1 MLAPPAEFHLER
13 LRRPALEAP
22 NPHAEG
28 SRLWILLEE
37 SKAEHTPLSEDRPY
51 VPLSVYQSSDIVANS
66 TGRALLARAV
76 ETNRRDVVQFL
87 LSRGLDVNDEYMGL
101 LHASVW
107 AGQWFA
113 TVLLLDCGADVD
125 VRATDRRR
133 TPLMR
138 AADRTRSVRAE
149 AMPAHLAMVRLLLSR
164 GADVRAKD
172 RMGHQ
177 AHQIAAMGTPVRAL
191 LSDVR
196 AAGGWRSYVHRDRM
210 RLLVLRALCEKGRA
224 TTSDGLLARLFAAK
238 KVAPARPSSKADDAG
253 RTVFRGNLP
262 IRPSDVPARVSREC
276 EILPHGPGTA
286 SDATVDAT
294 ARLLSDLDACM
305 QFEEDYYE
313 GRLDSVLPKSW
324 LKMDK
329 DLAFDTVDVVV
340 KAEPAFGI
348 YFKNVDERCVVRGF
362 VDNVDA
368 VDKLRCNDVLIAV
381 GDVEARAVG
390 FKATLEELGN
400 CASAG
405 AATLRVARPRL
416 PPHLV
421 YDATIISA
429 APAPAPAAAR
439 LDQDVFKKIFSFW
452 EPLGHDMWLDLS
464 RDSVRLDRYCR
475 SSQVCTR
482 MLIPHV
488 EYD

>member
-1 MLAPPAEFHLER
+1 MFQPGSLLAPPPGFYLER

-37 SKAEHTPLSEDRPY
+37 SKAELTPLNEDCPY
-51 VPLSVYQSSDIVANS
+51 VPLSVYQASDIVANS

-87 LSRGLDVNDEYMGL
+87 LSRGVDVNHESMGL
-101 LHASVW
+101 LHSAVW
-107 AGQWFA
+107 KGQFIA
-113 TVLLLDCGADVD
+113 TGLLLDCGADVD
-125 VRATDRRR
+125 ALDPDRGR

-138 AADRTRSVRAE
+138 AADRTRSVSAE
-149 AMPAHLAMVRLLLSR
+149 VMPAHLAMVRLLLSR

-224 TTSDGLLARLFAAK
+224 STTDGLFARLF
-238 KVAPARPSSKADDAG
+238 
-253 RTVFRGNLP
+253 
-262 IRPSDVPARVSREC
+262 PSDGATP
-276 EILPHGPGTA
+276 A
-286 SDATVDAT
+286 SDEETADA
-294 ARLLSDLDACM
+294 
-305 QFEEDYYE
+305 
-313 GRLDSVLPKSW
+313 
-324 LKMDK
+324 
-329 DLAFDTVDVVV
+329 
-340 KAEPAFGI
+340 
-348 YFKNVDERCVVRGF
+348 
-362 VDNVDA
+362 
-368 VDKLRCNDVLIAV
+368 
-381 GDVEARAVG
+381 
-390 FKATLEELGN
+390 
-400 CASAG
+400 
-405 AATLRVARPRL
+405 
-416 PPHLV
+416 
-421 YDATIISA
+421 A
-429 APAPAPAAAR
+429 APPR

-452 EPLGHDMWLDLS
+452 EPLGHGMWLDLAS
-464 RDSVRLDRYCR
+464 DSVHLDRFCR
-475 SSQVCTR
+475 ASTICKR

>member
-1 MLAPPAEFHLER
+1 MFQPGSLLAPPADFHLER
-13 LRRPALEAP
+13 LRRTALEAP

-51 VPLSVYQSSDIVANS
+51 VPLSVYQSSDIVPNS

-76 ETNRRDVVQFL
+76 EANRRDVVQFL

-149 AMPAHLAMVRLLLSR
+149 VMPAHLAMVRLLLSR

-177 AHQIAAMGTPVRAL
+177 AHQIAGMGTPVRAL

-224 TTSDGLLARLFAAK
+224 TTSDGLLARLFAAQEVAPPRPSNEADDDALVVDRTVFAGNLPVRRSDVTAK
-238 KVAPARPSSKADDAG
+238 LLADAPARDD
-253 RTVFRGNLP
+253 P
-262 IRPSDVPARVSREC
+262 
-276 EILPHGPGTA
+276 
-286 SDATVDAT
+286 TVDAT

-305 QFEEDYYE
+305 QFEEAYYE
-313 GRLDSVLPKSW
+313 GDAADDDAKIIS
-324 LKMDK
+324 
-329 DLAFDTVDVVV
+329 
-340 KAEPAFGI
+340 AEPA
-348 YFKNVDERCVVRGF
+348 
-362 VDNVDA
+362 
-368 VDKLRCNDVLIAV
+368 
-381 GDVEARAVG
+381 
-390 FKATLEELGN
+390 
-400 CASAG
+400 
-405 AATLRVARPRL
+405 
-416 PPHLV
+416 
-421 YDATIISA
+421 
-429 APAPAPAAAR
+429 AAAC

-452 EPLGHDMWLDLS
+452 EPLGHEMWLDLS
-464 RDSVRLDRYCR
+464 RDSVQLDRYCR
-475 SSQVCTR
+475 NAQVCKR
-482 MLIPHV
+482 MLIPHH
-488 EYD
+488 ECE

>member
-1 MLAPPAEFHLER
+1 
-13 LRRPALEAP
+13 
-22 NPHAEG
+22 
-28 SRLWILLEE
+28 LEE

-51 VPLSVYQSSDIVANS
+51 VPLSVYQSSDIAANS

-87 LSRGLDVNDEYMGL
+87 LSRGLDVNDDYMRL
-101 LHASVW
+101 LHSSVW

-149 AMPAHLAMVRLLLSR
+149 VMPAHLAMVRLLLSR

-224 TTSDGLLARLFAAK
+224 STSDGLLARLFAAEEVASPQPSSEADDDALVVDRTVFAGNLPVRRSDVTAK
-238 KVAPARPSSKADDAG
+238 LLSDAPARDD
-253 RTVFRGNLP
+253 P
-262 IRPSDVPARVSREC
+262 
-276 EILPHGPGTA
+276 
-286 SDATVDAT
+286 TVDAT

-305 QFEEDYYE
+305 QFEEAYYE
-313 GRLDSVLPKSW
+313 G
-324 LKMDK
+324 
-329 DLAFDTVDVVV
+329 
-340 KAEPAFGI
+340 
-348 YFKNVDERCVVRGF
+348 
-362 VDNVDA
+362 DA
-368 VDKLRCNDVLIAV
+368 ADD
-381 GDVEARAVG
+381 
-390 FKATLEELGN
+390 
-400 CASAG
+400 
-405 AATLRVARPRL
+405 
-416 PPHLV
+416 
-421 YDATIISA
+421 DAKIISA
-429 APAPAPAAAR
+429 APAPAAAC

-464 RDSVRLDRYCR
+464 RDSVQLDRYCR
-475 SSQVCTR
+475 TAQVFKR
-482 MLIPHV
+482 MLIPHH
-488 EYD
+488 ECE

>member
-1 MLAPPAEFHLER
+1 MFQPGSLLAPPADFHLER
-13 LRRPALEAP
+13 LRRTALEAP

-51 VPLSVYQSSDIVANS
+51 VPLSVYQSSDIVPNS

-76 ETNRRDVVQFL
+76 EANRRDVVQFL

-149 AMPAHLAMVRLLLSR
+149 VMPAHLAMVRLLLSR

-177 AHQIAAMGTPVRAL
+177 AHQIAGMGTPVRAL

-224 TTSDGLLARLFAAK
+224 TTSDGLLARLFAAEEVAPPRPSSEADDDALVVDRTVFAGNLPVRRSDVTAK
-238 KVAPARPSSKADDAG
+238 LLADAPARDD
-253 RTVFRGNLP
+253 P
-262 IRPSDVPARVSREC
+262 
-276 EILPHGPGTA
+276 
-286 SDATVDAT
+286 TVDAT

-305 QFEEDYYE
+305 QFEEAYYE
-313 GRLDSVLPKSW
+313 G
-324 LKMDK
+324 
-329 DLAFDTVDVVV
+329 
-340 KAEPAFGI
+340 
-348 YFKNVDERCVVRGF
+348 
-362 VDNVDA
+362 DA
-368 VDKLRCNDVLIAV
+368 ADD
-381 GDVEARAVG
+381 
-390 FKATLEELGN
+390 
-400 CASAG
+400 
-405 AATLRVARPRL
+405 
-416 PPHLV
+416 
-421 YDATIISA
+421 DAKIISA
-429 APAPAPAAAR
+429 APAPAAAC

-464 RDSVRLDRYCR
+464 RDSVQLDRYCR
-475 SSQVCTR
+475 NAQVCKR
-482 MLIPHV
+482 MLIPHH
-488 EYD
+488 ECE

>member
-1 MLAPPAEFHLER
+1 MFQPGSLLAPPADFHLER
-13 LRRPALEAP
+13 LRRRALEAP

-51 VPLSVYQSSDIVANS
+51 VPLSVYQSSDIVPNS

-76 ETNRRDVVQFL
+76 EANRRDVVQFL

-149 AMPAHLAMVRLLLSR
+149 VMPAHLAMVRLLLSR

-177 AHQIAAMGTPVRAL
+177 AHQIAGMGTPVRAL

-224 TTSDGLLARLFAAK
+224 TTSDGLLARLFAAE
-238 KVAPARPSSKADDAG
+238 KVAPPPSSSEADDALVVD
-253 RTVFRGNLP
+253 RTVFAGNLP
-262 IRPSDVPARVSREC
+262 VRRSDVTAKLLADAPARDD
-276 EILPHGPGTA
+276 P
-286 SDATVDAT
+286 TVDAT

-305 QFEEDYYE
+305 QFEEAYYE
-313 GRLDSVLPKSW
+313 G
-324 LKMDK
+324 
-329 DLAFDTVDVVV
+329 
-340 KAEPAFGI
+340 
-348 YFKNVDERCVVRGF
+348 
-362 VDNVDA
+362 DA
-368 VDKLRCNDVLIAV
+368 DD
-381 GDVEARAVG
+381 D
-390 FKATLEELGN
+390 
-400 CASAG
+400 
-405 AATLRVARPRL
+405 
-416 PPHLV
+416 
-421 YDATIISA
+421 DAKIISTE
-429 APAPAPAAAR
+429 PAAAAC

-452 EPLGHDMWLDLS
+452 EPLGHEMWLDLS
-464 RDSVRLDRYCR
+464 RDSVQLDRYCR
-475 SSQVCTR
+475 TAQVFKR
-482 MLIPHV
+482 MLIPHH
-488 EYD
+488 ECE

>member
-1 MLAPPAEFHLER
+1 MFQPGSLLAPPADFHLER
-13 LRRPALEAP
+13 LRRTALEAP

-51 VPLSVYQSSDIVANS
+51 VPLSVYQSSDIVPNS

-76 ETNRRDVVQFL
+76 EANRRDVVQFL
-87 LSRGLDVNDEYMGL
+87 LSRGVDVNHESMGL
-101 LHASVW
+101 LHSAVW
-107 AGQWFA
+107 KGQFIA

-125 VRATDRRR
+125 ALDPDRGR

-138 AADRTRSVRAE
+138 AADRTRSVPAE
-149 AMPAHLAMVRLLLSR
+149 VMPAHLAMVRLLLSR

-224 TTSDGLLARLFAAK
+224 TTSDGLLARLFAAEEVAPPRPSSEADDDALVVDRTVFAGNLPVRRSDVTAK
-238 KVAPARPSSKADDAG
+238 LLADAPARDD
-253 RTVFRGNLP
+253 P
-262 IRPSDVPARVSREC
+262 
-276 EILPHGPGTA
+276 
-286 SDATVDAT
+286 TVDAT

-305 QFEEDYYE
+305 QFEEAYYE
-313 GRLDSVLPKSW
+313 GDAADDDAKIIS
-324 LKMDK
+324 
-329 DLAFDTVDVVV
+329 
-340 KAEPAFGI
+340 AEPA
-348 YFKNVDERCVVRGF
+348 
-362 VDNVDA
+362 
-368 VDKLRCNDVLIAV
+368 
-381 GDVEARAVG
+381 
-390 FKATLEELGN
+390 
-400 CASAG
+400 
-405 AATLRVARPRL
+405 
-416 PPHLV
+416 
-421 YDATIISA
+421 
-429 APAPAPAAAR
+429 AAAC

-452 EPLGHDMWLDLS
+452 EPLGHEMWLDLA
-464 RDSVRLDRYCR
+464 RDSEHLDRFCR
-475 SSQVCTR
+475 ASTICKR

>member
-1 MLAPPAEFHLER
+1 MFQPGSLLAPPAEFHLER
-13 LRRPALEAP
+13 LRRGALEAP

-51 VPLSVYQSSDIVANS
+51 VPLSVYQSSDIVPNS

-76 ETNRRDVVQFL
+76 EANRRDVVQFL

-149 AMPAHLAMVRLLLSR
+149 VMPAHLAMVRLLLSR

-177 AHQIAAMGTPVRAL
+177 AHQIAGMGTPVRAL

-224 TTSDGLLARLFAAK
+224 TTSDGLLARLFAAEEVAPPRPSSEADEDALVVDRTVFAGNLPVRRSDVTAK
-238 KVAPARPSSKADDAG
+238 LLADAPARDD
-253 RTVFRGNLP
+253 P
-262 IRPSDVPARVSREC
+262 
-276 EILPHGPGTA
+276 
-286 SDATVDAT
+286 TVDAT

-305 QFEEDYYE
+305 QFEEAYYE
-313 GRLDSVLPKSW
+313 GD
-324 LKMDK
+324 
-329 DLAFDTVDVVV
+329 A
-340 KAEPAFGI
+340 A
-348 YFKNVDERCVVRGF
+348 DE
-362 VDNVDA
+362 DA
-368 VDKLRCNDVLIAV
+368 K
-381 GDVEARAVG
+381 
-390 FKATLEELGN
+390 
-400 CASAG
+400 
-405 AATLRVARPRL
+405 
-416 PPHLV
+416 
-421 YDATIISA
+421 IISA
-429 APAPAPAAAR
+429 APAAAAR

-464 RDSVRLDRYCR
+464 RDSVQLDRYCR
-475 SSQVCTR
+475 TAQVFKR
-482 MLIPHV
+482 MLIPHH
-488 EYD
+488 ECD

>member
-1 MLAPPAEFHLER
+1 M
-13 LRRPALEAP
+13 
-22 NPHAEG
+22 
-28 SRLWILLEE
+28 EE

-149 AMPAHLAMVRLLLSR
+149 VMPAHLAMVRLLLSR

-177 AHQIAAMGTPVRAL
+177 AHQIAAMGSPVRAL

-224 TTSDGLLARLFAAK
+224 TTSDGLLARLFAAEEVAPPRPSSEADDDALVVDRTVFAGNLPVRRSDVTAK
-238 KVAPARPSSKADDAG
+238 LLADAPARDD
-253 RTVFRGNLP
+253 P
-262 IRPSDVPARVSREC
+262 
-276 EILPHGPGTA
+276 
-286 SDATVDAT
+286 TVDAT

-305 QFEEDYYE
+305 QFEEAYYE
-313 GRLDSVLPKSW
+313 GDAADDDAKIIS
-324 LKMDK
+324 
-329 DLAFDTVDVVV
+329 T
-340 KAEPAFGI
+340 EPA
-348 YFKNVDERCVVRGF
+348 V
-362 VDNVDA
+362 
-368 VDKLRCNDVLIAV
+368 
-381 GDVEARAVG
+381 
-390 FKATLEELGN
+390 
-400 CASAG
+400 
-405 AATLRVARPRL
+405 AAC
-416 PPHLV
+416 
-421 YDATIISA
+421 
-429 APAPAPAAAR
+429 

-452 EPLGHDMWLDLS
+452 EPLGHEMWLDLS
-464 RDSVRLDRYCR
+464 RDSVQLDRYCR
-475 SSQVCTR
+475 TAQVFKR
-482 MLIPHV
+482 MLIPHH
-488 EYD
+488 ECE

>member
-1 MLAPPAEFHLER
+1 MFQPGSLLAPPADFHLER
-13 LRRPALEAP
+13 LRRTALEAP

-51 VPLSVYQSSDIVANS
+51 VPLSVYQSSDIIPNS

-76 ETNRRDVVQFL
+76 EANRRDVVQFL

-149 AMPAHLAMVRLLLSR
+149 VMPAHLAMVRLLLSR

-177 AHQIAAMGTPVRAL
+177 AHQIAGMGTPVRAL

-224 TTSDGLLARLFAAK
+224 TTSDGLLARLFAAE
-238 KVAPARPSSKADDAG
+238 KVAPPPLSSEADEDALVVD
-253 RTVFRGNLP
+253 RTVFAGNLP
-262 IRPSDVPARVSREC
+262 VRRSDVTAKLLADAPARDD
-276 EILPHGPGTA
+276 P
-286 SDATVDAT
+286 TVDAT

-305 QFEEDYYE
+305 QFEEAYYE
-313 GRLDSVLPKSW
+313 G
-324 LKMDK
+324 
-329 DLAFDTVDVVV
+329 
-340 KAEPAFGI
+340 
-348 YFKNVDERCVVRGF
+348 
-362 VDNVDA
+362 DA
-368 VDKLRCNDVLIAV
+368 ADD
-381 GDVEARAVG
+381 
-390 FKATLEELGN
+390 
-400 CASAG
+400 
-405 AATLRVARPRL
+405 
-416 PPHLV
+416 
-421 YDATIISA
+421 DAKIISA
-429 APAPAPAAAR
+429 APAPAAAC

-464 RDSVRLDRYCR
+464 RDSVQLDRYCR
-475 SSQVCTR
+475 NAQVCKR
-482 MLIPHV
+482 MLIPHH
-488 EYD
+488 ECE

>member
-1 MLAPPAEFHLER
+1 MFQPGSLAESLLAPPAEFHLER
-13 LRRPALEAP
+13 LRRRALEAP

-76 ETNRRDVVQFL
+76 ETNRRDVVRFL
-87 LSRGLDVNDEYMGL
+87 LSRGLDVNNEYMGL
-101 LHASVW
+101 LHSSVW

-149 AMPAHLAMVRLLLSR
+149 VMPAHLAMVRLLLSR

-177 AHQIAAMGTPVRAL
+177 AHQIAGMGTPVRAL

-224 TTSDGLLARLFAAK
+224 TTSDGLFARLF
-238 KVAPARPSSKADDAG
+238 
-253 RTVFRGNLP
+253 
-262 IRPSDVPARVSREC
+262 PSD
-276 EILPHGPGTA
+276 G
-286 SDATVDAT
+286 
-294 ARLLSDLDACM
+294 
-305 QFEEDYYE
+305 
-313 GRLDSVLPKSW
+313 
-324 LKMDK
+324 
-329 DLAFDTVDVVV
+329 
-340 KAEPAFGI
+340 
-348 YFKNVDERCVVRGF
+348 
-362 VDNVDA
+362 
-368 VDKLRCNDVLIAV
+368 
-381 GDVEARAVG
+381 
-390 FKATLEELGN
+390 
-400 CASAG
+400 
-405 AATLRVARPRL
+405 
-416 PPHLV
+416 
-421 YDATIISA
+421 A
-429 APAPAPAAAR
+429 APASDEENADAAAPPR

-452 EPLGHDMWLDLS
+452 EPLGHGMWLDLA
-464 RDSVRLDRYCR
+464 RDSVHLDRFCR
-475 SSQVCTR
+475 ASTICKR

>member
-1 MLAPPAEFHLER
+1 MFQPGSLLAPPADFHLER
-13 LRRPALEAP
+13 LRRSALEAP

-51 VPLSVYQSSDIVANS
+51 VPLSVYQSSDIVPNS

-76 ETNRRDVVQFL
+76 EANRRDVVQFL

-149 AMPAHLAMVRLLLSR
+149 VMPAHLAMVRLLLSR

-177 AHQIAAMGTPVRAL
+177 AHQIAGMGTPVRAL

-224 TTSDGLLARLFAAK
+224 TTSDGLLARLFAAEEVAPPRPSSEADEDALVVDRTVFAGNLPVRRSDVTAK
-238 KVAPARPSSKADDAG
+238 LLADAPARDD
-253 RTVFRGNLP
+253 P
-262 IRPSDVPARVSREC
+262 
-276 EILPHGPGTA
+276 
-286 SDATVDAT
+286 TVDAT

-305 QFEEDYYE
+305 QFEEAYYE
-313 GRLDSVLPKSW
+313 G
-324 LKMDK
+324 
-329 DLAFDTVDVVV
+329 
-340 KAEPAFGI
+340 
-348 YFKNVDERCVVRGF
+348 
-362 VDNVDA
+362 DA
-368 VDKLRCNDVLIAV
+368 ADD
-381 GDVEARAVG
+381 
-390 FKATLEELGN
+390 
-400 CASAG
+400 
-405 AATLRVARPRL
+405 
-416 PPHLV
+416 
-421 YDATIISA
+421 DAKITSA
-429 APAPAPAAAR
+429 APAPAAAC

-464 RDSVRLDRYCR
+464 RDSVQLDRYCR
-475 SSQVCTR
+475 NAQVCKR
-482 MLIPHV
+482 MLIPHH
-488 EYD
+488 ECE

>member
-1 MLAPPAEFHLER
+1 MFQPGSLLAPPADFHLER
-13 LRRPALEAP
+13 LRRTALEAP

-51 VPLSVYQSSDIVANS
+51 VPLSVYQSSDIIPNS

-76 ETNRRDVVQFL
+76 EANRRDVVQFL

-149 AMPAHLAMVRLLLSR
+149 VMPAHLAMVRLLLSR

-177 AHQIAAMGTPVRAL
+177 AHQIAGMGTPVRAL

-224 TTSDGLLARLFAAK
+224 TTSDGLLARLFAAEEVAPPRPSSEADDDALVVDRTVFAGNLPVRRSDVTAK
-238 KVAPARPSSKADDAG
+238 LLADAPARDD
-253 RTVFRGNLP
+253 P
-262 IRPSDVPARVSREC
+262 
-276 EILPHGPGTA
+276 
-286 SDATVDAT
+286 TVDAT

-305 QFEEDYYE
+305 QFEEAYYE
-313 GRLDSVLPKSW
+313 G
-324 LKMDK
+324 
-329 DLAFDTVDVVV
+329 
-340 KAEPAFGI
+340 
-348 YFKNVDERCVVRGF
+348 
-362 VDNVDA
+362 DA
-368 VDKLRCNDVLIAV
+368 ADD
-381 GDVEARAVG
+381 
-390 FKATLEELGN
+390 
-400 CASAG
+400 
-405 AATLRVARPRL
+405 
-416 PPHLV
+416 
-421 YDATIISA
+421 DAKIISA
-429 APAPAPAAAR
+429 APAPAAAR

-464 RDSVRLDRYCR
+464 RDSVQLDRYCR
-475 SSQVCTR
+475 NAQVCKR
-482 MLIPHV
+482 MLIPHH
-488 EYD
+488 ECE

>member
-1 MLAPPAEFHLER
+1 MFQPGSLLAPPAEFHLER

-51 VPLSVYQSSDIVANS
+51 VPLSVYQSSDIVPNS

-76 ETNRRDVVQFL
+76 EANRRDVVQFL

-149 AMPAHLAMVRLLLSR
+149 VMPAHLAMVRLLLSR

-177 AHQIAAMGTPVRAL
+177 AHQIAGMGTPVRAL

-224 TTSDGLLARLFAAK
+224 TTSDGLLARLFAAEEVAPPRPSSEADDDALVVDRTVFAGNLPVRRSDVTAK
-238 KVAPARPSSKADDAG
+238 LLADAPARDD
-253 RTVFRGNLP
+253 P
-262 IRPSDVPARVSREC
+262 
-276 EILPHGPGTA
+276 
-286 SDATVDAT
+286 TVDAT

-305 QFEEDYYE
+305 QFEEAYYE
-313 GRLDSVLPKSW
+313 G
-324 LKMDK
+324 
-329 DLAFDTVDVVV
+329 
-340 KAEPAFGI
+340 
-348 YFKNVDERCVVRGF
+348 
-362 VDNVDA
+362 DA
-368 VDKLRCNDVLIAV
+368 ADD
-381 GDVEARAVG
+381 
-390 FKATLEELGN
+390 
-400 CASAG
+400 
-405 AATLRVARPRL
+405 
-416 PPHLV
+416 
-421 YDATIISA
+421 DAKIISA
-429 APAPAPAAAR
+429 APAPAAAC

-464 RDSVRLDRYCR
+464 RDSVQLDRYCR
-475 SSQVCTR
+475 NAQVCKR
-482 MLIPHV
+482 MLIPHH
-488 EYD
+488 ECE

>member
-1 MLAPPAEFHLER
+1 MFQPGSLLAPPAEFHLER

-51 VPLSVYQSSDIVANS
+51 VPLSVYQSSDIIPNS

-76 ETNRRDVVQFL
+76 EANRRDVVQFL

-149 AMPAHLAMVRLLLSR
+149 VMPAHLAMVRLLLSR

-224 TTSDGLLARLFAAK
+224 TTSDGLLARLFAAEEVAPPRPSSEADDDALVVDRTVFAGNLPVRRSDVTAK
-238 KVAPARPSSKADDAG
+238 LLADAPARDD
-253 RTVFRGNLP
+253 P
-262 IRPSDVPARVSREC
+262 
-276 EILPHGPGTA
+276 
-286 SDATVDAT
+286 TVDAT

-305 QFEEDYYE
+305 QFEEAYYE
-313 GRLDSVLPKSW
+313 G
-324 LKMDK
+324 
-329 DLAFDTVDVVV
+329 
-340 KAEPAFGI
+340 
-348 YFKNVDERCVVRGF
+348 
-362 VDNVDA
+362 DA
-368 VDKLRCNDVLIAV
+368 ADD
-381 GDVEARAVG
+381 
-390 FKATLEELGN
+390 
-400 CASAG
+400 
-405 AATLRVARPRL
+405 
-416 PPHLV
+416 
-421 YDATIISA
+421 DAKIISA
-429 APAPAPAAAR
+429 APAPAAAC

-464 RDSVRLDRYCR
+464 RDSVQLDRYCR
-475 SSQVCTR
+475 NAQVCKR
-482 MLIPHV
+482 MLIPHH
-488 EYD
+488 ECE

>member
-1 MLAPPAEFHLER
+1 MFQPGSLAESLLAPPAEFHLER
-13 LRRPALEAP
+13 LRRRALEAP

-76 ETNRRDVVQFL
+76 ETNRRDVVRFL
-87 LSRGLDVNDEYMGL
+87 LSRGLDVNDEYMKL
-101 LHASVW
+101 LHSSVW

-149 AMPAHLAMVRLLLSR
+149 VMPAHLAMVRLLLSR

-177 AHQIAAMGTPVRAL
+177 AHQIAGMGTPVRAL

-224 TTSDGLLARLFAAK
+224 TTSDGLLARLFAAE
-238 KVAPARPSSKADDAG
+238 KVAPPRPSSKADDDALVVD
-253 RTVFRGNLP
+253 RTVFAGNLP
-262 IRPSDVPARVSREC
+262 VRRSDVTAKLLADAPARDD
-276 EILPHGPGTA
+276 PTA
-286 SDATVDAT
+286 DAT

-305 QFEEDYYE
+305 QFEEAYYE
-313 GRLDSVLPKSW
+313 G
-324 LKMDK
+324 
-329 DLAFDTVDVVV
+329 
-340 KAEPAFGI
+340 
-348 YFKNVDERCVVRGF
+348 
-362 VDNVDA
+362 DA
-368 VDKLRCNDVLIAV
+368 ADD
-381 GDVEARAVG
+381 
-390 FKATLEELGN
+390 
-400 CASAG
+400 
-405 AATLRVARPRL
+405 
-416 PPHLV
+416 
-421 YDATIISA
+421 DAKIISA
-429 APAPAPAAAR
+429 APAAAAR

-452 EPLGHDMWLDLS
+452 EPLGHEMWLDLS
-464 RDSVRLDRYCR
+464 RDSVQLDRYCR
-475 SSQVCTR
+475 TAEVFKR
-482 MLIPHV
+482 MLIPHH
-488 EYD
+488 ECE

>member
-1 MLAPPAEFHLER
+1 MFQPGSLLAPPPGFYLER

-51 VPLSVYQSSDIVANS
+51 VPLSVYQSSDIVPNS

-149 AMPAHLAMVRLLLSR
+149 VMPAHLAMVRLLLSR

-196 AAGGWRSYVHRDRM
+196 AAGGWRPYVHRDRM

-224 TTSDGLLARLFAAK
+224 TTSDGLLARLFAAEEVAPPRPSSEADDDALVVDRTVFAGNLPVRRSDVTAK
-238 KVAPARPSSKADDAG
+238 LLADAPARDD
-253 RTVFRGNLP
+253 P
-262 IRPSDVPARVSREC
+262 
-276 EILPHGPGTA
+276 
-286 SDATVDAT
+286 TVDAT

-305 QFEEDYYE
+305 QFEE
-313 GRLDSVLPKSW
+313 
-324 LKMDK
+324 
-329 DLAFDTVDVVV
+329 A
-340 KAEPAFGI
+340 
-348 YFKNVDERCVVRGF
+348 
-362 VDNVDA
+362 
-368 VDKLRCNDVLIAV
+368 
-381 GDVEARAVG
+381 
-390 FKATLEELGN
+390 
-400 CASAG
+400 
-405 AATLRVARPRL
+405 
-416 PPHLV
+416 
-421 YDATIISA
+421 
-429 APAPAPAAAR
+429 
-439 LDQDVFKKIFSFW
+439 
-452 EPLGHDMWLDLS
+452 
-464 RDSVRLDRYCR
+464 
-475 SSQVCTR
+475 
-482 MLIPHV
+482 
-488 EYD
+488 

>member
-1 MLAPPAEFHLER
+1 MFQPGSLLAPPADFHLER
-13 LRRPALEAP
+13 LRRTALEAP

-51 VPLSVYQSSDIVANS
+51 VPLSVYQSSDIVPNS

-76 ETNRRDVVQFL
+76 EANRRDVVQFL

-149 AMPAHLAMVRLLLSR
+149 VMPAHLAMVRLLLSR

-177 AHQIAAMGTPVRAL
+177 AHQIAGMGTPVRAL

-224 TTSDGLLARLFAAK
+224 TTSDGLLARLFAAEEVAPPRPSSEADEDALVVDRTVFAGNLPVRRSDVTAK
-238 KVAPARPSSKADDAG
+238 LLADAPARDD
-253 RTVFRGNLP
+253 P
-262 IRPSDVPARVSREC
+262 
-276 EILPHGPGTA
+276 
-286 SDATVDAT
+286 TVDAT

-305 QFEEDYYE
+305 QFEEAYYE
-313 GRLDSVLPKSW
+313 G
-324 LKMDK
+324 
-329 DLAFDTVDVVV
+329 
-340 KAEPAFGI
+340 
-348 YFKNVDERCVVRGF
+348 
-362 VDNVDA
+362 DA
-368 VDKLRCNDVLIAV
+368 ADD
-381 GDVEARAVG
+381 
-390 FKATLEELGN
+390 
-400 CASAG
+400 
-405 AATLRVARPRL
+405 
-416 PPHLV
+416 
-421 YDATIISA
+421 DAKITSA
-429 APAPAPAAAR
+429 APAPAAAC

-464 RDSVRLDRYCR
+464 RDSVQLDRYCR
-475 SSQVCTR
+475 NAQVCKR
-482 MLIPHV
+482 MLIPHH
-488 EYD
+488 ECE

>member
-1 MLAPPAEFHLER
+1 MFQPGSLLAPPADFHLER
-13 LRRPALEAP
+13 LRRRALEAP

-51 VPLSVYQSSDIVANS
+51 VPLSVYQSSDIVPNS

-76 ETNRRDVVQFL
+76 EANRRDVVQFL
-87 LSRGLDVNDEYMGL
+87 LSRGLDVNDEYMKL
-101 LHASVW
+101 LHSSVW

-149 AMPAHLAMVRLLLSR
+149 VMPAHLAMVRLLLSR

-177 AHQIAAMGTPVRAL
+177 AHQIAGMGTPVRAL

-224 TTSDGLLARLFAAK
+224 TTSDGLLARLFAAEEVAPPRPSSEADDDALVVDRTVFAGNLPVRRADVTAK
-238 KVAPARPSSKADDAG
+238 LLSDAPARDD
-253 RTVFRGNLP
+253 P
-262 IRPSDVPARVSREC
+262 P
-276 EILPHGPGTA
+276 
-286 SDATVDAT
+286 VDAT

-305 QFEEDYYE
+305 QFEEAYYE
-313 GRLDSVLPKSW
+313 G
-324 LKMDK
+324 
-329 DLAFDTVDVVV
+329 
-340 KAEPAFGI
+340 
-348 YFKNVDERCVVRGF
+348 
-362 VDNVDA
+362 DA
-368 VDKLRCNDVLIAV
+368 ADD
-381 GDVEARAVG
+381 
-390 FKATLEELGN
+390 
-400 CASAG
+400 
-405 AATLRVARPRL
+405 
-416 PPHLV
+416 
-421 YDATIISA
+421 DAKIISA
-429 APAPAPAAAR
+429 APAPAAAC

-464 RDSVRLDRYCR
+464 RDSVQLDRYCR
-475 SSQVCTR
+475 NAQVCKR
-482 MLIPHV
+482 MLIPHH
-488 EYD
+488 ECD

>member
-1 MLAPPAEFHLER
+1 MFQPGSLLAPPPGFHLER
-13 LRRPALEAP
+13 IRRSTLEAP

-51 VPLSVYQSSDIVANS
+51 VPLSVYQSSDIVPNS

-224 TTSDGLLARLFAAK
+224 TTSDGLLARLFAAEEVAPPRPSSEADNDALVVDRTVFAGNLPVRRSDVTAK
-238 KVAPARPSSKADDAG
+238 LLSDAPARDD
-253 RTVFRGNLP
+253 P
-262 IRPSDVPARVSREC
+262 P
-276 EILPHGPGTA
+276 
-286 SDATVDAT
+286 VDAT

-305 QFEEDYYE
+305 QFEEAYYE
-313 GRLDSVLPKSW
+313 G
-324 LKMDK
+324 
-329 DLAFDTVDVVV
+329 
-340 KAEPAFGI
+340 
-348 YFKNVDERCVVRGF
+348 
-362 VDNVDA
+362 DA
-368 VDKLRCNDVLIAV
+368 DD
-381 GDVEARAVG
+381 D
-390 FKATLEELGN
+390 
-400 CASAG
+400 
-405 AATLRVARPRL
+405 
-416 PPHLV
+416 
-421 YDATIISA
+421 DAKIISTE
-429 APAPAPAAAR
+429 PAAAAC

-452 EPLGHDMWLDLS
+452 EPLGHEMWLDLS
-464 RDSVRLDRYCR
+464 RDRVQLDRYCR
-475 SSQVCTR
+475 TAQVCKR
-482 MLIPHV
+482 MLIPHH
-488 EYD
+488 ECE

>member
-1 MLAPPAEFHLER
+1 MFQPGSLLAPPADFHLER
-13 LRRPALEAP
+13 LRRSALEAP

-51 VPLSVYQSSDIVANS
+51 VPLSVYQSSDIVPNS

-76 ETNRRDVVQFL
+76 EANRRDVVQFL

-149 AMPAHLAMVRLLLSR
+149 VMPAHLAMVRLLLSR

-177 AHQIAAMGTPVRAL
+177 AHQIAGMGTPVRAL

-224 TTSDGLLARLFAAK
+224 TTSDGLLARLFAAE
-238 KVAPARPSSKADDAG
+238 KVAPPPLSNEADDALVVD
-253 RTVFRGNLP
+253 RTVFAGNLP
-262 IRPSDVPARVSREC
+262 VRRSDVTAKLLADAPARDD
-276 EILPHGPGTA
+276 P
-286 SDATVDAT
+286 TVDAT

-305 QFEEDYYE
+305 QFEEAYYE
-313 GRLDSVLPKSW
+313 G
-324 LKMDK
+324 
-329 DLAFDTVDVVV
+329 
-340 KAEPAFGI
+340 
-348 YFKNVDERCVVRGF
+348 
-362 VDNVDA
+362 DA
-368 VDKLRCNDVLIAV
+368 ADD
-381 GDVEARAVG
+381 
-390 FKATLEELGN
+390 
-400 CASAG
+400 
-405 AATLRVARPRL
+405 
-416 PPHLV
+416 
-421 YDATIISA
+421 DAKIISA
-429 APAPAPAAAR
+429 APAPAAAC

>member
-1 MLAPPAEFHLER
+1 MFQPGSLLAPPADFHLER
-13 LRRPALEAP
+13 LRRSALEAP

-51 VPLSVYQSSDIVANS
+51 VPLSVYQSSDIVPNS

-76 ETNRRDVVQFL
+76 EANRRDVVQFL
-87 LSRGLDVNDEYMGL
+87 LSRGLDVNDDYMRL
-101 LHASVW
+101 LHSSVW

-138 AADRTRSVRAE
+138 AADRTRSVSAE
-149 AMPAHLAMVRLLLSR
+149 VMPAHLAMVRLLLSR

-177 AHQIAAMGTPVRAL
+177 AHQIAGMGTPVRAL

-224 TTSDGLLARLFAAK
+224 TTSDGLLARLFAAEEVAPPRTSSEADEDALVVDRTVFAGNLPVRRSDVTAK
-238 KVAPARPSSKADDAG
+238 LLADAPARDD
-253 RTVFRGNLP
+253 P
-262 IRPSDVPARVSREC
+262 
-276 EILPHGPGTA
+276 
-286 SDATVDAT
+286 TVDAT

-305 QFEEDYYE
+305 QFEEAYYE
-313 GRLDSVLPKSW
+313 G
-324 LKMDK
+324 
-329 DLAFDTVDVVV
+329 
-340 KAEPAFGI
+340 
-348 YFKNVDERCVVRGF
+348 
-362 VDNVDA
+362 DA
-368 VDKLRCNDVLIAV
+368 ADD
-381 GDVEARAVG
+381 
-390 FKATLEELGN
+390 
-400 CASAG
+400 
-405 AATLRVARPRL
+405 
-416 PPHLV
+416 
-421 YDATIISA
+421 DAKIISA
-429 APAPAPAAAR
+429 APAPAAAC

-464 RDSVRLDRYCR
+464 RDSVQLDRYCR
-475 SSQVCTR
+475 TAQVFKR
-482 MLIPHV
+482 MLIPHH
-488 EYD
+488 ECE

>member
-1 MLAPPAEFHLER
+1 MLAPPADFHLER
-13 LRRPALEAP
+13 LRRTALEAP

-51 VPLSVYQSSDIVANS
+51 VPLSVYQSSDIVPNS

-76 ETNRRDVVQFL
+76 EANRRDVVQFL

-149 AMPAHLAMVRLLLSR
+149 VMPAHLAMVRLLLSR

-177 AHQIAAMGTPVRAL
+177 AHQIAGMGTPVRAL

-224 TTSDGLLARLFAAK
+224 TTSDGLLARLFAAEEVAPPRPSSEADEDALVVDRTVFAGNLPVRRSDVTAK
-238 KVAPARPSSKADDAG
+238 LLADAPARDD
-253 RTVFRGNLP
+253 P
-262 IRPSDVPARVSREC
+262 
-276 EILPHGPGTA
+276 
-286 SDATVDAT
+286 TVDAT

-305 QFEEDYYE
+305 QFEEAYYE
-313 GRLDSVLPKSW
+313 G
-324 LKMDK
+324 
-329 DLAFDTVDVVV
+329 
-340 KAEPAFGI
+340 
-348 YFKNVDERCVVRGF
+348 
-362 VDNVDA
+362 DA
-368 VDKLRCNDVLIAV
+368 ADD
-381 GDVEARAVG
+381 
-390 FKATLEELGN
+390 
-400 CASAG
+400 
-405 AATLRVARPRL
+405 
-416 PPHLV
+416 
-421 YDATIISA
+421 DAKITSA
-429 APAPAPAAAR
+429 APAPAAAC

-464 RDSVRLDRYCR
+464 RDSVQLDRYCR
-475 SSQVCTR
+475 NAQVCKR
-482 MLIPHV
+482 MLIPHH
-488 EYD
+488 ECE

>member
-1 MLAPPAEFHLER
+1 MFQPGSLLAPPADFHLER
-13 LRRPALEAP
+13 LRRTALEAP

-51 VPLSVYQSSDIVANS
+51 VPLSVYQSSDIVPNS

-76 ETNRRDVVQFL
+76 EANRRDVVQFL

-149 AMPAHLAMVRLLLSR
+149 VMPAHLAMVRLLLSR

-177 AHQIAAMGTPVRAL
+177 AHQIAGMGTPVRAL

-224 TTSDGLLARLFAAK
+224 TTSDGLLARLFAAEEVAPPRPSSEADEDALVVDRTVFAGNLPVRRSDVTAK
-238 KVAPARPSSKADDAG
+238 LLADAPARDD
-253 RTVFRGNLP
+253 P
-262 IRPSDVPARVSREC
+262 
-276 EILPHGPGTA
+276 
-286 SDATVDAT
+286 TVDAT

-305 QFEEDYYE
+305 QFEEAYYE
-313 GRLDSVLPKSW
+313 GD
-324 LKMDK
+324 
-329 DLAFDTVDVVV
+329 A
-340 KAEPAFGI
+340 A
-348 YFKNVDERCVVRGF
+348 DE
-362 VDNVDA
+362 DA
-368 VDKLRCNDVLIAV
+368 K
-381 GDVEARAVG
+381 
-390 FKATLEELGN
+390 
-400 CASAG
+400 
-405 AATLRVARPRL
+405 
-416 PPHLV
+416 
-421 YDATIISA
+421 IISA
-429 APAPAPAAAR
+429 APAPAAAC

-464 RDSVRLDRYCR
+464 RDSVQLDRYCR
-475 SSQVCTR
+475 NAQVCKR
-482 MLIPHV
+482 MLIPHH
-488 EYD
+488 ECE

>member
-1 MLAPPAEFHLER
+1 MFQPGSLLAPPADFHLER
-13 LRRPALEAP
+13 LRRSALEAP

-51 VPLSVYQSSDIVANS
+51 VPLSVYQSSDIIANS

-87 LSRGLDVNDEYMGL
+87 LSRGLDVNDEYMKL
-101 LHASVW
+101 LHSSVW

-149 AMPAHLAMVRLLLSR
+149 VMPAHLAMVRLLLSR

-177 AHQIAAMGTPVRAL
+177 AHQIAGMGTPVRAL

-224 TTSDGLLARLFAAK
+224 TTSDGLLARLFAAEEVEPPRPSSEADDNALVVDRTVFAGNLPVRRSDVTAK
-238 KVAPARPSSKADDAG
+238 LLADAPARDD
-253 RTVFRGNLP
+253 P
-262 IRPSDVPARVSREC
+262 
-276 EILPHGPGTA
+276 
-286 SDATVDAT
+286 TVDAT

-305 QFEEDYYE
+305 QFEGAYYE
-313 GRLDSVLPKSW
+313 G
-324 LKMDK
+324 
-329 DLAFDTVDVVV
+329 
-340 KAEPAFGI
+340 
-348 YFKNVDERCVVRGF
+348 
-362 VDNVDA
+362 DA
-368 VDKLRCNDVLIAV
+368 ADD
-381 GDVEARAVG
+381 
-390 FKATLEELGN
+390 
-400 CASAG
+400 
-405 AATLRVARPRL
+405 
-416 PPHLV
+416 
-421 YDATIISA
+421 DAKIISA
-429 APAPAPAAAR
+429 APAPAAAC

-452 EPLGHDMWLDLS
+452 EPLGHEMWLDLA
-464 RDSVRLDRYCR
+464 RDSEHLDRFCR
-475 SSQVCTR
+475 ASTICKR

>member
-1 MLAPPAEFHLER
+1 MFQPGSLLAPPADFHLER
-13 LRRPALEAP
+13 LRRTALEAP

-51 VPLSVYQSSDIVANS
+51 VPLSVYQSSDIVPNS

-76 ETNRRDVVQFL
+76 EANRRDVVQFL

-149 AMPAHLAMVRLLLSR
+149 VMPAHLAMVRLLLSR

-177 AHQIAAMGTPVRAL
+177 AHQIAGMGTPVRAL

-224 TTSDGLLARLFAAK
+224 TTSDGLLARLFAAEEVAPPRPSSEADEDALVVDRTVFAGNLPVRRSDVTAK
-238 KVAPARPSSKADDAG
+238 LLADAPARDD
-253 RTVFRGNLP
+253 P
-262 IRPSDVPARVSREC
+262 
-276 EILPHGPGTA
+276 
-286 SDATVDAT
+286 TVDAT

-305 QFEEDYYE
+305 QFEEAYYE
-313 GRLDSVLPKSW
+313 G
-324 LKMDK
+324 
-329 DLAFDTVDVVV
+329 
-340 KAEPAFGI
+340 
-348 YFKNVDERCVVRGF
+348 
-362 VDNVDA
+362 DA
-368 VDKLRCNDVLIAV
+368 ADD
-381 GDVEARAVG
+381 
-390 FKATLEELGN
+390 
-400 CASAG
+400 
-405 AATLRVARPRL
+405 
-416 PPHLV
+416 
-421 YDATIISA
+421 DAKIISA
-429 APAPAPAAAR
+429 APAPAAAC

-464 RDSVRLDRYCR
+464 RDSVQLDRYCR
-475 SSQVCTR
+475 NAQVCKR
-482 MLIPHV
+482 MLIPHH
-488 EYD
+488 ECE

>member
-1 MLAPPAEFHLER
+1 MFQPGSLLAPPADFHLER
-13 LRRPALEAP
+13 LRRSALEAP

-51 VPLSVYQSSDIVANS
+51 VPLSVYQSSDIVPNS

-76 ETNRRDVVQFL
+76 EANRRDVVQFL

-149 AMPAHLAMVRLLLSR
+149 VMPAHLAMVRLLLSR

-177 AHQIAAMGTPVRAL
+177 AHQIAGMGTPVRAL

-224 TTSDGLLARLFAAK
+224 TTSDGLLARLFAAEEVAPPRPSSEADDDALVVDRTVFAGNLPVRRSDVTAK
-238 KVAPARPSSKADDAG
+238 LLADAPARDD
-253 RTVFRGNLP
+253 P
-262 IRPSDVPARVSREC
+262 
-276 EILPHGPGTA
+276 
-286 SDATVDAT
+286 TVDAT

-305 QFEEDYYE
+305 QFEEAYYE
-313 GRLDSVLPKSW
+313 G
-324 LKMDK
+324 
-329 DLAFDTVDVVV
+329 
-340 KAEPAFGI
+340 
-348 YFKNVDERCVVRGF
+348 
-362 VDNVDA
+362 DA
-368 VDKLRCNDVLIAV
+368 ADD
-381 GDVEARAVG
+381 
-390 FKATLEELGN
+390 
-400 CASAG
+400 
-405 AATLRVARPRL
+405 
-416 PPHLV
+416 
-421 YDATIISA
+421 DAKIISA
-429 APAPAPAAAR
+429 APAPAAAR

-464 RDSVRLDRYCR
+464 RDSVQLDRYCR
-475 SSQVCTR
+475 NAQVCKR
-482 MLIPHV
+482 MLIPHH
-488 EYD
+488 ECE

>member
-1 MLAPPAEFHLER
+1 MFQPGSLLAPPADFHLER
-13 LRRPALEAP
+13 LRRRALEAP

-51 VPLSVYQSSDIVANS
+51 VPLSVYQSSDIVPNS

-76 ETNRRDVVQFL
+76 EANRRDVVQFL

-149 AMPAHLAMVRLLLSR
+149 VMPAHLAMVRLLLSR

-177 AHQIAAMGTPVRAL
+177 AHQIAGMGTPVRAL

-224 TTSDGLLARLFAAK
+224 TTSDGLLARLFAAEEVAPPRPSSEADDDALVVDRTVFAGNLPVRRSDVTAK
-238 KVAPARPSSKADDAG
+238 LLADAPARDD
-253 RTVFRGNLP
+253 P
-262 IRPSDVPARVSREC
+262 
-276 EILPHGPGTA
+276 
-286 SDATVDAT
+286 TVDAT

-305 QFEEDYYE
+305 QFEEAYYE
-313 GRLDSVLPKSW
+313 G
-324 LKMDK
+324 
-329 DLAFDTVDVVV
+329 
-340 KAEPAFGI
+340 
-348 YFKNVDERCVVRGF
+348 
-362 VDNVDA
+362 DA
-368 VDKLRCNDVLIAV
+368 ADD
-381 GDVEARAVG
+381 
-390 FKATLEELGN
+390 
-400 CASAG
+400 
-405 AATLRVARPRL
+405 
-416 PPHLV
+416 
-421 YDATIISA
+421 DAKIISA
-429 APAPAPAAAR
+429 APAPAVACLA
-439 LDQDVFKKIFSFW
+439 QDVFKKIFSFW

-464 RDSVRLDRYCR
+464 RDSVQLDRYCR
-475 SSQVCTR
+475 NAQVCKR
-482 MLIPHV
+482 MLIPHH
-488 EYD
+488 ECD

>member
-1 MLAPPAEFHLER
+1 MFQPGSLLAPPADFHLER
-13 LRRPALEAP
+13 LRRTALEAP

-51 VPLSVYQSSDIVANS
+51 VPLSVYQSSDIVPNS

-76 ETNRRDVVQFL
+76 EANRRDVVQFL

-149 AMPAHLAMVRLLLSR
+149 VMPAHLAMVRLLLSR

-177 AHQIAAMGTPVRAL
+177 AHQIAGMGTPVRAL

-224 TTSDGLLARLFAAK
+224 TTSDGLLARLFAAEEAAPPRPSSEADDDALVVDRTVFAGNLPVRRSDVTAK
-238 KVAPARPSSKADDAG
+238 LLADAPARDD
-253 RTVFRGNLP
+253 P
-262 IRPSDVPARVSREC
+262 
-276 EILPHGPGTA
+276 
-286 SDATVDAT
+286 TVDAT

-305 QFEEDYYE
+305 QFEEAYYE
-313 GRLDSVLPKSW
+313 G
-324 LKMDK
+324 
-329 DLAFDTVDVVV
+329 
-340 KAEPAFGI
+340 
-348 YFKNVDERCVVRGF
+348 
-362 VDNVDA
+362 DA
-368 VDKLRCNDVLIAV
+368 ADD
-381 GDVEARAVG
+381 
-390 FKATLEELGN
+390 
-400 CASAG
+400 
-405 AATLRVARPRL
+405 
-416 PPHLV
+416 
-421 YDATIISA
+421 DAKIISA
-429 APAPAPAAAR
+429 APAPAAAC

-464 RDSVRLDRYCR
+464 RDSVQLDRYCR
-475 SSQVCTR
+475 NAQVCKR
-482 MLIPHV
+482 MLIPHH
-488 EYD
+488 ECE

>member
-1 MLAPPAEFHLER
+1 MFQPGSLLAPPADFHLER
-13 LRRPALEAP
+13 LRRSALEAP

-51 VPLSVYQSSDIVANS
+51 VPLSVYQSSDIIPNS

-76 ETNRRDVVQFL
+76 EANRRDVVQFL

-149 AMPAHLAMVRLLLSR
+149 VMPAHLAMVRLLLSR

-224 TTSDGLLARLFAAK
+224 TTSDGLLARLFAAEEVAPPRPSSEADDDALVVDRTVFAGNLPVRRSDVTAK
-238 KVAPARPSSKADDAG
+238 LLADAPARDD
-253 RTVFRGNLP
+253 P
-262 IRPSDVPARVSREC
+262 
-276 EILPHGPGTA
+276 
-286 SDATVDAT
+286 TVDAT

-305 QFEEDYYE
+305 QFEEAYYE
-313 GRLDSVLPKSW
+313 G
-324 LKMDK
+324 
-329 DLAFDTVDVVV
+329 
-340 KAEPAFGI
+340 
-348 YFKNVDERCVVRGF
+348 
-362 VDNVDA
+362 DA
-368 VDKLRCNDVLIAV
+368 ADD
-381 GDVEARAVG
+381 
-390 FKATLEELGN
+390 
-400 CASAG
+400 
-405 AATLRVARPRL
+405 
-416 PPHLV
+416 
-421 YDATIISA
+421 DAKIISA
-429 APAPAPAAAR
+429 APAPAAAC

-464 RDSVRLDRYCR
+464 RDSVQLDRYCR
-475 SSQVCTR
+475 NAQVCKR
-482 MLIPHV
+482 MLIPHH
-488 EYD
+488 ECE

>member
-1 MLAPPAEFHLER
+1 MFQPGSLLAPPADFHLER
-13 LRRPALEAP
+13 LRRTALEAP

-51 VPLSVYQSSDIVANS
+51 VPLSVYQSSDIIPNS

-76 ETNRRDVVQFL
+76 EANRRDVVQFL

-149 AMPAHLAMVRLLLSR
+149 VMPAHLAMVRLLLSR

-177 AHQIAAMGTPVRAL
+177 AHQIAGMGTPVRAL

-224 TTSDGLLARLFAAK
+224 TTSDGLLARLFAAEEVAPPRTSSEADEDALVVDRTVFAGNLPVRRSDVTAK
-238 KVAPARPSSKADDAG
+238 LLADAPARDD
-253 RTVFRGNLP
+253 P
-262 IRPSDVPARVSREC
+262 
-276 EILPHGPGTA
+276 
-286 SDATVDAT
+286 TVDAT

-305 QFEEDYYE
+305 QFEEAYYE
-313 GRLDSVLPKSW
+313 G
-324 LKMDK
+324 
-329 DLAFDTVDVVV
+329 
-340 KAEPAFGI
+340 
-348 YFKNVDERCVVRGF
+348 
-362 VDNVDA
+362 DA
-368 VDKLRCNDVLIAV
+368 ADD
-381 GDVEARAVG
+381 
-390 FKATLEELGN
+390 
-400 CASAG
+400 
-405 AATLRVARPRL
+405 
-416 PPHLV
+416 
-421 YDATIISA
+421 DAKIISA
-429 APAPAPAAAR
+429 APAPAAAC

-464 RDSVRLDRYCR
+464 RDSVQLDRYCR
-475 SSQVCTR
+475 NAQVCKR
-482 MLIPHV
+482 MLIPHH
-488 EYD
+488 ECE

>member
-1 MLAPPAEFHLER
+1 MFQPGSLAESLLAPPAEFHLER
-13 LRRPALEAP
+13 LRRRALEAP

-37 SKAEHTPLSEDRPY
+37 SKAEDTPLSEDRPY

-76 ETNRRDVVQFL
+76 ETNRRDVVRFL
-87 LSRGLDVNDEYMGL
+87 LSRGLDVNNEYMGL
-101 LHASVW
+101 LHSSVW

-149 AMPAHLAMVRLLLSR
+149 VMPAHLAMVRLLLSR

-177 AHQIAAMGTPVRAL
+177 AHQIAGMGTPVRAL

-224 TTSDGLLARLFAAK
+224 TTSDGLLARLFAAE
-238 KVAPARPSSKADDAG
+238 KVAPPR
-253 RTVFRGNLP
+253 
-262 IRPSDVPARVSREC
+262 PARDD
-276 EILPHGPGTA
+276 P
-286 SDATVDAT
+286 TVDAT

-305 QFEEDYYE
+305 QFEEAYYE
-313 GRLDSVLPKSW
+313 G
-324 LKMDK
+324 
-329 DLAFDTVDVVV
+329 
-340 KAEPAFGI
+340 
-348 YFKNVDERCVVRGF
+348 
-362 VDNVDA
+362 DA
-368 VDKLRCNDVLIAV
+368 ADD
-381 GDVEARAVG
+381 
-390 FKATLEELGN
+390 
-400 CASAG
+400 
-405 AATLRVARPRL
+405 
-416 PPHLV
+416 
-421 YDATIISA
+421 DAKIISA
-429 APAPAPAAAR
+429 APAPAAAC

-452 EPLGHDMWLDLS
+452 EPLGHGMWLDLA
-464 RDSVRLDRYCR
+464 RDSVHLDRFCR
-475 SSQVCTR
+475 ASNICKR
-482 MLIPHV
+482 MLIPRV